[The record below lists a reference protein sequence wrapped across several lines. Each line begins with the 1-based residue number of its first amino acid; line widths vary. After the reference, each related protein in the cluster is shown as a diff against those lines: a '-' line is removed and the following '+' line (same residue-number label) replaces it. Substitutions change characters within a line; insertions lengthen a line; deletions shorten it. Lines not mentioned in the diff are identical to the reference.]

1 MRRSVASFVAFGIGV
16 LWTLPASGQS
26 VEDAVRRALDY
37 HPAIKS
43 SAARK
48 DAADER
54 IRVERGGLL
63 PSVNFRGS
71 TGLQYVDST
80 GTRNRGTRAPGS
92 EHYSTLWR
100 NEAGLF
106 VTQLLWDGYLTRNT
120 VEQARASAQAAGHRV
135 GDAREQTALQAV
147 AAYIDI
153 SRNREFV
160 RLAQINVGQHGA
172 IMNGI
177 VQQSRQ
183 GRATEADVSQAR
195 TRYALADS
203 NLKLRIGQLREA
215 EIRYEETIG
224 DKPTAALRLPGLPA
238 ALARNDTKEWRTKAE
253 TQSHAVRVAEAEARS
268 RELAHKATAGLLHP
282 RIEGEVSGRYGHNL
296 DGVRGPNTDLRALLV
311 VTWNLYRGGADMA
324 RRRETMANMVAARY
338 DADDVRRT
346 ARERMGIALAQLDAN
361 RARTGPLTQRA
372 AAAQTVVVQYARQF
386 EAGQRSLLDRLDVQN
401 ELFIAQAE
409 LTDVRHTSV
418 FNYYSVLAAAGE
430 LVSSLGG
437 Q

>member
-1 MRRSVASFVAFGIGV
+1 MPQGASAQG
-16 LWTLPASGQS
+16 
-26 VEDAVRRALDY
+26 VEDVVRRALDY
-37 HPAIKS
+37 HPAIKA

-71 TGLQYVDST
+71 TGLQYVESP
-80 GTRNRGTRAPGS
+80 GTRGRGTRAPGS
-92 EHYSTLWR
+92 EPYTTLWR

-120 VEQARASAQAAGHRV
+120 VEQARASALAAGHRV

-153 SRNREFV
+153 LRNREFV
-160 RLAQINVGQHGA
+160 RLAQINLGQHGA

-195 TRYALADS
+195 TRHALADS

-215 EIRYEETIG
+215 EVRFEETVG
-224 DKPTAALRLPGLPA
+224 DKAPTALRLPGLPT
-238 ALARNDTKEWRTKAE
+238 ALARGDSKEWRTKAE
-253 TQSHAVRVAEAEARS
+253 TQNFGVRVAEAEVRS
-268 RELAHKATAGLLHP
+268 REFAHKATAGLLHP
-282 RIEGEVSGRYGHNL
+282 RVEGEVSGRYGHNL
-296 DGVRGPNTDLRALLV
+296 DGVRGSNTDLRALLV
-311 VTWNLYRGGADMA
+311 VTWNLYRGGSDTA

-338 DADDVRRT
+338 DADDARRA
-346 ARERMGIALAQLDAN
+346 ARERMGLALAQLEAN
-361 RARTGPLTQRA
+361 RARTGPLTQRVA
-372 AAAQTVVVQYARQF
+372 ASQAVVVQYARQF

-409 LTDVRHTSV
+409 LADVRHTSI

-430 LVSSLGG
+430 LVASMGVR
-437 Q
+437 